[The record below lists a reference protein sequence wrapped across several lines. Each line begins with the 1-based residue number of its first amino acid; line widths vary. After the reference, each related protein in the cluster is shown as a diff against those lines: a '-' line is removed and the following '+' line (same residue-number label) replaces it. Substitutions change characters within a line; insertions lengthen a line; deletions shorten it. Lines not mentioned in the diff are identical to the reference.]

1 MNPNNVEVKALY
13 NNFLNKKFGQREL
26 AFLTEIAAANAFD
39 DDMGHYVY
47 ENTDGFAQ
55 VLAALTGDKYSK
67 DIISQK
73 VAMLYETQMQTKE
86 SMLNQYYKQP
96 GSGSSLTDRLALA
109 LSSGSGKIKNPKQ
122 APIFHEVPAEFAQ
135 LIKPR
140 NKDGS
145 IDIYAL
151 GTMSYK
157 YKDPRG
163 VRDIKVGDEA
173 GIGRTTLHLS
183 PEATAFGHSDR
194 QGSLYDTIV
203 MSDLSSMLKANPNRL
218 DNANPIDMSFD
229 TQPGEAVNFPN
240 AQLSHAWTDVKAYI
254 KTLTKRGLI
263 KFGDPV
269 PPIIADPKRKEIL
282 RLMKDEYTDADRIA
296 MYHARYPDET
306 LEDAAYRGLRDIQP
320 GDEQT
325 YIYETAQMMMRKQH
339 GIMAPWQKITEQWS
353 LPYALQGQYERLA
366 LLLDVPMF
374 SHNGSLQAINETGL
388 FNSSS
393 AEGIGG
399 TSSTKADFQK
409 MSSIRMGVLHG
420 QTKTNITKTGEIDY
434 RVKAIMDKKAAK
446 LARAEYK
453 ASIDKYLEWLKKLEQ
468 NGIVHPDRDLMKQKP
483 NILGYAS
490 GGLIKQ
496 KAGKPT
502 YSIPSFDTGIDY
514 LPKDMIAQLH
524 QGERVLTKEE
534 NKTYSSSSPT
544 TNIININGSDLN
556 KKEIAQAV
564 MVELDRTKNKNNK
577 TNMVGR

>member
-1 MNPNNVEVKALY
+1 
-13 NNFLNKKFGQREL
+13 
-26 AFLTEIAAANAFD
+26 
-39 DDMGHYVY
+39 MGHYVY

-67 DIISQK
+67 DMISQK

-86 SMLNQYYKQP
+86 SVLNNYYKGP
-96 GSGSSLTDRLALA
+96 GTGLSLRDRLALA

-122 APIFHEVPAEFAQ
+122 APLFHEVPADFAH

-145 IDIYAL
+145 IDIFSL
-151 GTMSYK
+151 GTMSYR

-173 GIGRTTLHLS
+173 GIGRSTLHLS

-218 DNANPIDMSFD
+218 DNTNPIDMSFD

-269 PPIIADPKRKEIL
+269 PPIIADPKRKEVL

-296 MYHARYPDET
+296 MYHARHPDET
-306 LEDAAYRGLRDIQP
+306 LEDAAYRGLRDIEP

-339 GIMAPWQKITEQWS
+339 GIMAPWQKITDQWS
-353 LPYALQGQYERLA
+353 LPDKLQKQYERLA
-366 LLLDVPMF
+366 ILLDVPMF
-374 SHNGSLQAINETGL
+374 NHNGSLQAINETGL
-388 FNSSS
+388 FDSYK

-399 TSSTKADFQK
+399 TSNPKSDFQK

-446 LARAEYK
+446 LERAEK
-453 ASIDKYLEWLKKLEQ
+453 AAAIEQWLARLKKLEQ
-468 NGIVHPDRDLMKQKP
+468 KGIVLSDRDLMKQRP

-534 NKTYSSSSPT
+534 NKTYSSSAPT

-564 MVELDRTKNKNNK
+564 MVELDRAKNKNNK